1 MIAGPFLSQK
11 GYIRLFAIVIIQRF
25 VVLRCCFTGRFAT
38 TSFRA
43 TQRCNVETMLQQFET
58 MSQQFETMSQ
68 QCLNAVLKIG
78 VANRWLCITTPL
90 ISFSTPSLKCEHNF
104 LYFFFSSS
112 RTKLAFKL

>member
-1 MIAGPFLSQK
+1 MIVGPFLSQK

-58 MSQQFETMSQ
+58 MSQQ
-68 QCLNAVLKIG
+68 CLNAVLKIG
-78 VANRWLCITTPL
+78 VANGWLCITTPL

-104 LYFFFSSS
+104 LYFF
-112 RTKLAFKL
+112 LAVAGQNLPLNFKDPY

>member
-1 MIAGPFLSQK
+1 MIAGPFSSQK

-68 QCLNAVLKIG
+68 QFETMSQQCLNAVLKIG
-78 VANRWLCITTPL
+78 VANW
-90 ISFSTPSLKCEHNF
+90 
-104 LYFFFSSS
+104 
-112 RTKLAFKL
+112 

>member
-1 MIAGPFLSQK
+1 MIVGPFLSQK
-11 GYIRLFAIVIIQRF
+11 GYIRLFVIVIIQRF
-25 VVLRCCFTGRFAT
+25 VVLRCCFTRRFAT

-58 MSQQFETMSQ
+58 MSQQCF
-68 QCLNAVLKIG
+68 NAVLKIG

-104 LYFFFSSS
+104 LYFF
-112 RTKLAFKL
+112 LAVAGQNLPLNLEIRIE